1 LVVSEIIGRESELA
15 DVVAFIDEQR
25 DGPAALI
32 LDGEAG
38 IGKSTIWLA
47 GVDHARSR
55 GHTVLLSRP
64 AEAERSL
71 AHAGLGDLF
80 EAVLDDALP
89 ALSAPRRRALEVALL
104 RQEAAGHPV
113 DRRAVAV
120 AVRDALAYLSDDA
133 AVLVA
138 IDDIQWLD
146 PSSASALAFALRR
159 LDTNHVVVLLARRVA
174 GGTATSELDAA
185 ISPER
190 RARLSIG
197 PLSVGALHRLL
208 RDRLDQ
214 PFARQTLLRIHEQS
228 GGNPFFALE
237 LARSSTGDEDELEP
251 LRVPKT
257 LEALLRRRLS
267 GLPRA
272 TREAL
277 AFAAA
282 LGTAPESALLKAGIL
297 GSDLEPAIAANVLV
311 RESGSVRFSHPL
323 LASVLYHDLGD
334 KRRAV
339 HRRIAELVDDPIGRA
354 RHLARSA
361 ESPDASV
368 AGFLTDA
375 ATVAADRG
383 ASAAAAELYDHA
395 ARLTPAAMGPER
407 RRRILSAARAHQVA
421 GEWPRAQAMAAELL
435 AEPGEWRAEAML
447 LLAELEA
454 RPDHRVDLL
463 EQALRE
469 TSGDLALQSVIHTRL
484 AWAQRFD
491 IAADHAGTAIAL
503 AASLGDEV
511 LRTRARAVQAVLAW
525 FAGRSPAP
533 EDLPMLAHEFAQAV
547 GGEQLVQEATL
558 AIANT
563 LAPISTRD
571 QARNLLEREY
581 ESWRERDERRSARA
595 LWGLAWVEFWA
606 GRWELAAGDASQ
618 ARDISIQYGLETPQD
633 HLPTAVIAVHRGK
646 FEQARTHSG
655 RALDLSHEQLGF
667 HPPQHLAVLGLAALW
682 TGDAATALD
691 LLNRADQRA
700 AFLGWGEPSVR
711 WWVAD
716 EVELLLELGK
726 PNEAMALL
734 DRWAEDATRVAR
746 AWVLAH
752 ATRCRGLIAA
762 ARGDID
768 RAIALLEQA
777 VAEHEAVGDPY
788 GRARAQLAL
797 GSIRRRARQKRRAR
811 EAIEEA
817 VAGFQAIGAEG
828 WASRARS
835 ELGRIGGRTRETG
848 LTAAERRVAVLV
860 AQGRTNREVATALF
874 LGERT
879 VASHLTHAYAK
890 LGVRSRLELARKVQ
904 TF

>member
-1 LVVSEIIGRESELA
+1 MSDIIGRESELA

-55 GHTVLLSRP
+55 GHRVLLSRP

-80 EAVLDDALP
+80 EAVLDDVLP

-120 AVRDALAYLSDDA
+120 AVRDALAYLSDHA
-133 AVLVA
+133 ALLVA

-159 LDTNHVVVLLARRVA
+159 LDTNNVVVLLARRVA

-190 RARLSIG
+190 RAGLSIG

-237 LARSSTGDEDELEP
+237 LARSFTGDDDGLEP

-282 LGTAPESALLKAGIL
+282 FGTAPESALLKAGIL
-297 GSDLEPAIAANVLV
+297 GGDLEPAIAANVLV

-323 LASVLYHDLGD
+323 LASVLYHDLGE
-334 KRRAV
+334 KPRAV

-368 AGFLTDA
+368 AGLLADA

-407 RRRILSAARAHQVA
+407 RRRTLAAARAHQVA

-435 AEPGEWRAEAML
+435 AESEPGEWRAEAML

-454 RPDHRVDLL
+454 RPDDSVDLL

-469 TSGDLALQSVIHTRL
+469 ASGDPALQSVIHTRL
-484 AWAQRFD
+484 AWAHRFD
-491 IAADHAGTAIAL
+491 TADDHAGTAIAL

-533 EDLPMLAHEFAQAV
+533 EDLPVVAHEFAQAV

-606 GRWELAAGDASQ
+606 GRWELAAGHASQ

-646 FEQARTHSG
+646 LEQARTHSG
-655 RALDLSHEQLGF
+655 RALDLSHEQFGF

-691 LLNRADQRA
+691 LLNKADQRA

-726 PNEAMALL
+726 ANEAIALL
-734 DRWAEDATRVAR
+734 DGWAEDAARVAR

-768 RAIALLEQA
+768 TSIALLEQA

-828 WASRARS
+828 WASRARA

-860 AQGRTNREVATALF
+860 AQGRTNQEVATALF

-879 VASHLTHAYAK
+879 VASHLTHIYAK